1 MNNQKM
7 KTVDKNQ

>member
-7 KTVDKNQ
+7 KAR